1 LSLSL
6 LLDEDSQAKL
16 LVKFLMAS
24 GHDVLTVNDVG
35 ISGFPDEQVLDYS
48 RQHNRVII
56 TRNCSDFRE
65 LHQADPSHPGILA
78 VYQETDT
85 SKNMS
90 YQAIVNAVGNLVAA
104 NLDLTG
110 QFIVLNQWNY

>member
-16 LVKFLMAS
+16 LVKFLTAS
-24 GHDVLTVNDVG
+24 GHDVLTVNEVG
-35 ISGFPDEQVLDYS
+35 ISGFPDEQVLDYA
-48 RQHNRVII
+48 RQHNRVIV

-65 LHQADPSHPGILA
+65 LHQANPLHLGILA

-85 SKNMS
+85 SKSMS
-90 YQAIVNAVGNLVAA
+90 YQAIVNAVDNLVAV